1 MRRDGWL
8 RRWRRRR
15 LDPSTFVSLPDS
27 HPKRGL
33 MAEPIRV
40 ARIDHEGTEEL
51 EDGVRRVTFRVDVLA
66 ADDARCPSLS
76 VEAVVT
82 GPERER
88 TVSGATDMLGRVR
101 FRMSGPPGE
110 YAITIT
116 DVAAG
121 GLDWDPEASTVST
134 RVVVP

>member
-1 MRRDGWL
+1 
-8 RRWRRRR
+8 
-15 LDPSTFVSLPDS
+15 
-27 HPKRGL
+27 

-66 ADDARCPSLS
+66 ADDARCPSLA

-82 GPERER
+82 GPERAR

-101 FRMSGPPGE
+101 FRMSGPPGA

-121 GLDWDPEASTVST
+121 GLDWDPEASTIST
-134 RVVVP
+134 RVVIA

>member
-66 ADDARCPSLS
+66 ADDARCPALS
-76 VEAVVT
+76 VEAKVT
-82 GPERER
+82 GPERAR
-88 TVSGATDMLGRVR
+88 TVTGATDMLGRVR
-101 FRMSGPPGE
+101 FRMSGPAGT

-134 RVVVP
+134 HVVVP